1 MQWSRGNRKLRK
13 NHKGASVCSV
23 YASVFIFGFVFTFY
37 CFISFFS
44 ISYLPRC
51 HCDDDDGNNEAQQR
65 LCQFHDSDQ
74 RFPLCFFFFFGSV
87 CECVGVQIYSFS
99 CMAWLVPLLQ
109 RVQLLSSHSVLPSI
123 LIIVINIIFR
133 SEAASSLRSHTL
145 CRYAMR
151 QQ

>member
-74 RFPLCFFFFFGSV
+74 RFPLCFFSSSVLFANVSVFKFILFPVWRGWCRCYSV
-87 CECVGVQIYSFS
+87 CSYCLRTAFFR
-99 CMAWLVPLLQ
+99 LFLL
-109 RVQLLSSHSVLPSI
+109 LL
-123 LIIVINIIFR
+123 
-133 SEAASSLRSHTL
+133 
-145 CRYAMR
+145 
-151 QQ
+151 